1 MKEKILKDAK
11 NHAQEARELG
21 TTHVKVTLKSGETST
36 SLYHQPQSKTLFSPF
51 NFHSLGKGLVS
62 QSNGSPAGSLR
73 AARAKD
79 SRTTCFCSAPIASGW
94 AAMKRGVPLPA
105 INCIHCLFLL
115 QGTHFGRPTH
125 SPSPAYKC

>member
-36 SLYHQPQSKTLFSPF
+36 SLYHHPQSKTLFSPF

-73 AARAKD
+73 AAREKD
-79 SRTTCFCSAPIASGW
+79 SRTTCFCSAPIASGC
-94 AAMKRGVPLPA
+94 AEMERGVKLTA
-105 INCIHCLFLL
+105 IDINHFLFILKRTYL
-115 QGTHFGRPTH
+115 IRPTQP
-125 SPSPAYKC
+125 PS